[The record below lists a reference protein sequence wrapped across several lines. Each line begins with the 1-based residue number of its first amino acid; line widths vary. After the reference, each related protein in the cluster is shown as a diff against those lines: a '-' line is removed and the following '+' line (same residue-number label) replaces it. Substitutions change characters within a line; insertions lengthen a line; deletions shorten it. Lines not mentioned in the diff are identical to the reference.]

1 MITAEQETALQ
12 MHQEA
17 LRRQQETLQFIQHHN
32 TLKNLQNQIYNQY
45 NANKT
50 LPGLQSPHNLMFLP
64 LLEGLRGSGMP
75 PGSLS
80 HNPSVN
86 PTSHHLPPHCGPTIL
101 PPMSPTHDAALGKVP
116 SVAAPVSTVNSGAQH
131 SGSPPSNALGN
142 GSSHH
147 SENPDEKPLNLTK
160 PKDASPS
167 PLEKGFTS
175 SQVPG
180 LAPSLVHP
188 SFLPYMTPGFTH
200 SLDHKDLLGGL
211 GSLPSPPL
219 GAALSSKQFPPGFP
233 PMYLPPTSMPTSLP
247 PPLTPMSGLGFHGS
261 SPMTSL
267 PSLVS
272 SVVTSVSNTS
282 PYSSSQDSKKDDDY
296 VTTCQTKMFGAKII
310 RQSRKEGENK
320 PHVKRPMN
328 AFMVWARDERR
339 KILKACPDM
348 HNSAI
353 SKILGSRWKSMSNSE
368 KQPYYEEQSRL
379 SKLHM
384 EKHPDYR
391 YRPRPKRTC
400 IVDGKKMR
408 ISEYK
413 AMMKQKRDEMRH
425 MYFRD
430 NSLSDLAKLLPP
442 GGDPLKADFLKSNLM
457 KDADFTNDIFKN
469 DLLSP
474 DSMRLNPLSSG
485 SNAVSAM
492 SPTSNSTLSIHDRRD
507 MNGEDIMMRDD
518 DMREGIT
525 NDLPSLVTPSSDYS
539 FDGSV
544 SSSPGGINSST
555 SDLEDH
561 LEDDLN
567 DRKSKYLAAAK
578 VLELV
583 SNAARDNKKTRFI
596 ERHLQ
601 LVIRNDEELKL
612 LSGITIAQ
620 GSVLPNIQTVLLS
633 KKTEKE

>member
-1 MITAEQETALQ
+1 
-12 MHQEA
+12 
-17 LRRQQETLQFIQHHN
+17 
-32 TLKNLQNQIYNQY
+32 
-45 NANKT
+45 
-50 LPGLQSPHNLMFLP
+50 MFLP

-101 PPMSPTHDAALGKVP
+101 PPLSPTHDAALGKVT
-116 SVAAPVSTVNSGAQH
+116 SVATPVSTVNSGAQH

-175 SQVPG
+175 SQIPG

-272 SVVTSVSNTS
+272 SAVTSVSNTS

-296 VTTCQTKMFGAKII
+296 VTTCQ
-310 RQSRKEGENK
+310 S
-320 PHVKRPMN
+320 
-328 AFMVWARDERR
+328 
-339 KILKACPDM
+339 
-348 HNSAI
+348 
-353 SKILGSRWKSMSNSE
+353 SRWKSMSNSE

-507 MNGEDIMMRDD
+507 MNGDDIMMRDD
-518 DMREGIT
+518 DMREGIA

-567 DRKSKYLAAAK
+567 NRVNHPGDSEMDRLPPLTLEDRLA
-578 VLELV
+578 
-583 SNAARDNKKTRFI
+583 
-596 ERHLQ
+596 
-601 LVIRNDEELKL
+601 
-612 LSGITIAQ
+612 
-620 GSVLPNIQTVLLS
+620 
-633 KKTEKE
+633 